1 MCVFVCWVR
10 LTLHH
15 QATQQTLNWPS
26 HGSHHPHDNSHGKLH
41 GHCQQ
46 DPRPSAHA
54 HLTSGQKR
62 SAGLAGTPRRVI
74 TSGAT
79 SITRSPSSES
89 ARPNLTVLEAL
100 GTSMPS
106 QEEIVLDH
114 VFEKLRPD
122 GDWVLRRLLVTSKD
136 IFIARTGDAVIVES
150 VPLASIAALSGP
162 DFDLVRD
169 PDYSQV

>member
-1 MCVFVCWVR
+1 
-10 LTLHH
+10 
-15 QATQQTLNWPS
+15 
-26 HGSHHPHDNSHGKLH
+26 
-41 GHCQQ
+41 
-46 DPRPSAHA
+46 
-54 HLTSGQKR
+54 
-62 SAGLAGTPRRVI
+62 
-74 TSGAT
+74 
-79 SITRSPSSES
+79 
-89 ARPNLTVLEAL
+89 
-100 GTSMPS
+100 MPS

-150 VPLASIAALSGP
+150 VPLASIAAMSGP